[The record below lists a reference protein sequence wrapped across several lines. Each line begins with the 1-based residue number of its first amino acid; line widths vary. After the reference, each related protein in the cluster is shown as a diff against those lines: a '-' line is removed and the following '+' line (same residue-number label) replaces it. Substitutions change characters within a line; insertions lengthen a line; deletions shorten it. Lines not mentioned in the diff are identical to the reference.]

1 MGMFG
6 VKDDKACDCGACVKL
21 RQVPMSTRAGQAAG
35 FALVVLLGVGGSL
48 LILALIAWGLLA
60 IGRQIIG

>member
-6 VKDDKACDCGACVKL
+6 VKADKACDCGACTAL
-21 RQVPMSTRAGQAAG
+21 REVPLSTRAGQASG
-35 FALVVLLGVGGSL
+35 FVLVVLLGVGGSL

>member
-6 VKDDKACDCGACVKL
+6 VKADKACDCGACKAL
-21 RQVPMSTRAGQAAG
+21 REVSLSMRAAQTTA
-35 FALVVLLGVGGSL
+35 FVLMILLGVGGVL

>member
-6 VKDDKACDCGACVKL
+6 VKADKACDCGACTAL
-21 RQVPMSTRAGQAAG
+21 REVSLGARAAQTTA
-35 FALVVLLGVGGSL
+35 FVLMILLGVGGVL